1 MGGRRRAG
9 RHSAGGGN
17 RSDQDARA
25 RRSRFALTD
34 VQVDLLPQGIATQ
47 KRRTRFVDRLL
58 SRRGAVLLYRN
69 TIVSIGVFSLG
80 LGLLWLLVDEF
91 GMAKLPAA
99 AISFIAANT
108 VHYVFGRTW
117 IYRGTQ
123 RKVVAGY
130 AYFIVNAIVGLV
142 VTLALFAGFLAL
154 GMHYIPARIV
164 TSMFAGLVLFVLNA
178 VLNFRSL

>member
-1 MGGRRRAG
+1 
-9 RHSAGGGN
+9 
-17 RSDQDARA
+17 
-25 RRSRFALTD
+25 
-34 VQVDLLPQGIATQ
+34 
-47 KRRTRFVDRLL
+47 
-58 SRRGAVLLYRN
+58 
-69 TIVSIGVFSLG
+69 VFSLG

-91 GMAKLPAA
+91 GMPKLPAA

-130 AYFIVNAIVGLV
+130 AYFLVNATVGLV